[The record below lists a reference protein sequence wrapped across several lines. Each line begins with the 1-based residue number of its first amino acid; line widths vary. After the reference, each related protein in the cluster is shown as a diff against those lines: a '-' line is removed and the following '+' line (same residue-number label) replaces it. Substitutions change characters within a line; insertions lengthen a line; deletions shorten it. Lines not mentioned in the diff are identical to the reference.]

1 MKEGENPAERRE
13 TCMVPECADGPTCSS
28 QLYYMIGVLKE
39 AGKLG
44 TAVIP
49 QCNTSITVSSFLLII
64 NFNALLAFA
73 SK

>member
-1 MKEGENPAERRE
+1 M
-13 TCMVPECADGPTCSS
+13 MPECADGPTCSS
-28 QLYYMIGVLKE
+28 QPYQMIGVLIE

-49 QCNTSITVSSFLLII
+49 HCNTSITVSSFLLII
-64 NFNALLAFA
+64 NVNTLLALT